1 MPAPVPVGMLRMYM
15 QLQNPVASHDSLG
28 QATETYA
35 PVASLWCHIEQAQV
49 QEVMHERGVTSR
61 ADYRI
66 LASWHPAVTVRSR
79 LIWVDNGVT
88 RTFDVRGCWDVDQR
102 RRTLTIDAVEMAL

>member
-1 MPAPVPVGMLRMYM
+1 MVRADSNPDRLPPHSVEAEAGVLGCVLLGYEEGMI
-15 QLQNPVASHDSLG
+15 Q
-28 QATETYA
+28 
-35 PVASLWCHIEQAQV
+35 
-49 QEVMHERGVTSR
+49 MHERGVTSR

-66 LASWHPAVTVRSR
+66 LASWHPNVTVRSR